1 MLASMVTPALSS
13 RLPGVGTTIFTVM
26 SQLAAEHRAVNLAQG
41 FPDFE
46 PPERLRALVTQY
58 LESGHN
64 QYAPM
69 AGVLALRE
77 AIAEKIAREHG
88 RSPSPGDEITVTCGA
103 TEALASAILAT
114 VGPGDEAILLE
125 PCYDSYEP
133 VIALAGGAPVRV
145 PLLRP
150 AFAPDWEA
158 LARALGPRTRLV
170 VVNSPHNPS
179 GALLDRAE
187 LDRLAAL
194 LRPTRALLLA
204 DEAYEHVTFD
214 GARHESVH
222 GHPELRE
229 RAFVVSSFGKTFHAT
244 GWKVGSCVAPPPLT
258 AELRKV
264 HQFVTF
270 AIATPIQHALAAFLR
285 EAPEVPAA
293 LPAFYQERRDRFLA
307 LLEGSR
313 FRATP
318 ARGTYFQ
325 LLDCSA
331 VTDLPEG
338 EFALALLRE
347 HGVAAIPVSAF
358 CQAPP
363 PGERLLRFCFAK
375 PDPVLQAAA
384 QRLRAV

>member
-1 MLASMVTPALSS
+1 MSTPALPS
-13 RLPGVGTTIFTVM
+13 RLPGVGTTVFTVM
-26 SQLAAEHRAVNLAQG
+26 SQLAAEHGAVNLAQG

-46 PPERLRALVTQY
+46 PPERLRALVAHH
-58 LESGHN
+58 LGARHN

-69 AGVLALRE
+69 AGAVPLRE
-77 AIAEKIAREHG
+77 AVAEKVAREHG
-88 RSPSPGDEITVTCGA
+88 RTASPGEEITVTCGA
-103 TEALASAILAT
+103 TEALACAIQAT
-114 VGPGDEAILLE
+114 VGPGDEAVLLE

-133 VIALAGGAPVRV
+133 VVALAGGRPVRV

-158 LARALGPRTRLV
+158 LARAVGPRTRLV

-179 GALLDRAE
+179 GALLDRAD

-194 LRPTRALLLA
+194 LRPTAALLLA

-214 GARHESVH
+214 GASHASVN

-244 GWKVGSCVAPPPLT
+244 GWKVGTCVAPAALT

-264 HQFVTF
+264 HQFLTF
-270 AIATPIQHALAAFLR
+270 AIATPLQHALADFLR
-285 EAPEVPAA
+285 EAPGVPAA
-293 LPAFYQERRDRFLA
+293 LPAFYQERRDRFLSLVA
-307 LLEGSR
+307 GSR
-313 FRATP
+313 FKATP

-325 LLDCSA
+325 LLDASG
-331 VTDLPEG
+331 VTELPEG
-338 EFALALLRE
+338 EFALELLRK

-358 CQAPP
+358 CRTPP
-363 PGERLLRFCFAK
+363 AGERLLRFCFAK
-375 PDPVLQAAA
+375 PDTVLEAAA
-384 QRLRAV
+384 ARLQRV

>member
-1 MLASMVTPALSS
+1 MSKPALES

-26 SQLAAEHRAVNLAQG
+26 SQLAAQHGAVNLAQG

-46 PPERLRALVTQY
+46 PPERLRALVTHH
-58 LESGHN
+58 LGSRHN

-77 AIAEKIAREHG
+77 AIAEKVAREHG
-88 RSPSPGDEITVTCGA
+88 RIASAGDEITVTCGA
-103 TEALASAILAT
+103 TEALACAVQAT
-114 VGPGDEAILLE
+114 VGPGDEAVLLE

-133 VIALAGGAPVRV
+133 VVTLAGGRAVRV

-158 LARALGPRTRLV
+158 LARAVGPRTRLL

-179 GALLDRAE
+179 GALLEPAE

-194 LRPTRALLLA
+194 LRPTGALLLA

-214 GARHESVH
+214 GAGHASVN

-229 RAFVVSSFGKTFHAT
+229 RAFVVTSFGKTFHAT
-244 GWKVGSCVAPPPLT
+244 GWKVGACVAPPALT

-264 HQFVTF
+264 HQFLTF
-270 AIATPIQHALAAFLR
+270 AIATPLQHALADFLR
-285 EAPEVPAA
+285 EAPEVPGA
-293 LPAFYQERRDRFLA
+293 LPAFYQERRDRFLS
-307 LLEGSR
+307 LLAGSR
-313 FRATP
+313 LRAVP

-325 LLDCSA
+325 LLDCA
-331 VTDLPEG
+331 GVTELPEG
-338 EFALALLRE
+338 EFALELLRT

-358 CQAPP
+358 CRTAPA
-363 PGERLLRFCFAK
+363 GERLLRFCFAK
-375 PDPVLQAAA
+375 PDAVLEAAA
-384 QRLRAV
+384 ERLRRI